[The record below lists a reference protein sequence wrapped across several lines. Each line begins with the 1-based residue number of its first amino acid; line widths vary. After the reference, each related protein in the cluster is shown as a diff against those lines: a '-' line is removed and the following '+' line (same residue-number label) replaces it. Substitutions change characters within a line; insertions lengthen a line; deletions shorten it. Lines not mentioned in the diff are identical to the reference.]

1 MNGNKKNNYGKY
13 GLDVVSDD
21 MHGFFFIKPK
31 EGTSANE
38 LASKLIGIDGL
49 EEVRVREGTIGYSV
63 LAKFKDVQYSEMEQK
78 MPKAA
83 GQQYGRF
90 VSAMKLKN
98 AMK

>member
-1 MNGNKKNNYGKY
+1 
-13 GLDVVSDD
+13 

-31 EGTSANE
+31 DGTSANE
-38 LASKLIGIDGL
+38 LASKLISIEGL

-63 LAKFKDVQYSEMEQK
+63 LAKFKDVQYSEIEQK

>member
-1 MNGNKKNNYGKY
+1 MNGNKKNNYRQY

-63 LAKFKDVQYSEMEQK
+63 LAKFKDAQYSEIENK

>member
-1 MNGNKKNNYGKY
+1 MNGNKKNNYKRY
-13 GLDVVSDD
+13 GLDVVSDG

-31 EGTSANE
+31 EGTNASE
-38 LASKLIGIDGL
+38 LASRLIGIEGL

-63 LAKFKDVQYSEMEQK
+63 LAKFKDVQYSEIEQK